1 MFILLH
7 RQKDIDKIQYK
18 FLREITEIMSLRK
31 SRVRNFMNFMI
42 GIIFQL
48 VIYMKKFLHSDWLRA
63 VQFF

>member
-7 RQKDIDKIQYK
+7 RQKDIDKIKYK
-18 FLREITEIMSLRK
+18 FWREITEIMSLRK

-48 VIYMKKFLHSDWLRA
+48 AIYMKKFLHSDWLRA